1 MKKKNWIV
9 IYTRRDS
16 VSYYSYSVPST
27 KQVAKDLF
35 DIFDDAK
42 YLVRNAFFIV
52 SWIYN
57 FY

>member
-42 YLVRNAFFIV
+42 YLVKIKKV
-52 SWIYN
+52 KK
-57 FY
+57 